1 MASKFGRLGCFFGE
15 TTVCMSHIRN
25 KTEVAPDMLTVFSR
39 LVQKEK
45 SYGIEKSDLFFIFI
59 TYLQYVIRDFTRQ
72 LGN

>member
-1 MASKFGRLGCFFGE
+1 MLFGE

-45 SYGIEKSDLFFIFI
+45 ANGIEKCDFFKF
-59 TYLQYVIRDFTRQ
+59 L
-72 LGN
+72 